1 MRDLAIVVLNICVVR
16 RGFDGGEAVDANVE
30 AGGRLLR
37 AAYGPAQTCKLN
49 HVEE

>member
-1 MRDLAIVVLNICVVR
+1 VELHGACVVWWR
-16 RGFDGGEAVDANVE
+16 LDGEEAVDANVE

-49 HVEE
+49 HMEE